1 MDIILPTLDKLIE
14 ESKKCDNFSN
24 CDFKYWIESIQNV
37 DYLFISDINEYSG
50 FSEFDGFD
58 ESLSYLLCDFAEAV
72 EEDIGLSNFVF
83 EPYDEMKFCGV
94 FSCNN
99 ICK

>member
-14 ESKKCDNFSN
+14 KSKKCDNFSN
-24 CDFKYWIESIQNV
+24 CDFKYWIESIQNI
-37 DYLFISDINEYSG
+37 DYLFIADMNEYSK

-58 ESLSYLLCDFAEAV
+58 ESLSDLLCDFAEGV
-72 EEDIGLSNFVF
+72 DQDTSLSGFVF
-83 EPYDEMKFCGV
+83 EPYDEMKFYGV
-94 FSCNN
+94 FQCNS